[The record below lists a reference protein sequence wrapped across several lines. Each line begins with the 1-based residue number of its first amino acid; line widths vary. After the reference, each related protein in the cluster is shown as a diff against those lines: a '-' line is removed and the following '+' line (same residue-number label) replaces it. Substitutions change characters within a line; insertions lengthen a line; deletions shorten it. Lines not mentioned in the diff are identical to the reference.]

1 MFPRIPF
8 DRVNWLVSS
17 FLIGTL
23 FLSVT
28 AVPLYLWFFGCQ
40 VCAAAGWHNA
50 ERGSGKATS
59 PRHGYP
65 ACAYRC
71 RQINPERSSLAFG
84 QRSLDIE
91 LRQAHPCCSLTS
103 RPSGPL
109 LQPTPRLLPAGA
121 TVTGWD
127 IFLPLDQRALFT
139 AHELRRLAL
148 ARDHQEP
155 ANFAALKL
163 TLVSTTTY

>member
-1 MFPRIPF
+1 MFSRIPF

-65 ACAYRC
+65 ATLS
-71 RQINPERSSLAFG
+71 Q
-84 QRSLDIE
+84 LDRHAAVMVNFSVVHCPDFLGEE
-91 LRQAHPCCSLTS
+91 LVRIVV
-103 RPSGPL
+103 G
-109 LQPTPRLLPAGA
+109 
-121 TVTGWD
+121 
-127 IFLPLDQRALFT
+127 
-139 AHELRRLAL
+139 
-148 ARDHQEP
+148 
-155 ANFAALKL
+155 K
-163 TLVSTTTY
+163 